1 MIERIKEE
9 NVWDFLKKD
18 GKPVMIYGM
27 GNGAEKIIST
37 LSTYQITVNEIFASD
52 EFVRGHSFL
61 GYKVLKYS
69 EVCEKYDDFNVVLVF
84 ATHLENVIENIKKI
98 NSEHKVLLLMFPLQA
113 ADFLPENMLKNTM
126 MILILFTNI

>member
-37 LSTYQITVNEIFASD
+37 LNTYKITVSEIFASD

-69 EVCEKYDDFNVVLVF
+69 EVCEKYDDFNVVLAF
-84 ATHLENVIENIKKI
+84 ATHLENVIENIKK
-98 NSEHKVLLLMFPLQA
+98 STVSTRFLLQMFPLQA

-126 MILILFTNI
+126 MILILFMNI

>member
-37 LSTYQITVNEIFASD
+37 LNTYKITVSEIFASD

-61 GYKVLKYS
+61 
-69 EVCEKYDDFNVVLVF
+69 
-84 ATHLENVIENIKKI
+84 
-98 NSEHKVLLLMFPLQA
+98 
-113 ADFLPENMLKNTM
+113 
-126 MILILFTNI
+126 LFSSAKCS

>member
-37 LSTYQITVNEIFASD
+37 LNTYQITVSEIFASD

-69 EVCEKYDDFNVVLVF
+69 EVCEKYDDFNVVLAF
-84 ATHLENVIENIKKI
+84 ATHLKTLSKTLKK
-98 NSEHKVLLLMFPLQA
+98 STVSTRFLLLMFPLRA
-113 ADFLPENMLKNTM
+113 ADFSPENMLKNTM
-126 MILILFTNI
+126 MILILFMNI

>member
-37 LSTYQITVNEIFASD
+37 LNTYQITVSEIFASD

-69 EVCEKYDDFNVVLVF
+69 EVCEKYDDFNVVLAF
-84 ATHLENVIENIKKI
+84 ATHLENVIENIKK
-98 NSEHKVLLLMFPLQA
+98 STVSTRFLLLMFPLQA